1 MIAVTN
7 WLACAWL
14 LIASTMSPAVGAP
27 VTMLSNILPAFIICV
42 GVAGTVHVISVYRDM
57 IGHEV
62 ERREAVIRAVAS
74 TGKPIVFTTL
84 TTASGLLVP
93 VLAAHPE
100 MNPHQVALII
110 CAAQYE
116 FYQLVRSIPG
126 VGRPHLSGIVA
137 GFALH
142 FGLFFLAAEDARSNY
157 LLTGGALLV
166 GLHLL
171 SLLRHP
177 GEVPTL
183 LRRFPTL
190 YGFAYLPFMLASLI
204 AIARMKD
211 GHLLT
216 AQSVGLYYVVW
227 VFVATKFTDVGGLMI
242 GVPFGKHKIAPT
254 ISPAKSWEGCLGGLA
269 TSAGASALFAWL
281 MRDVFDINFTI
292 AVNIN
297 FKTTE
302 LSGKFDVVTT
312 FTNCQRHLI
321 WFEINFDAFVVF

>member
-1 MIAVTN
+1 MKDRALSTIGLWVVVGLVIWVGGFFSVAEQ
-7 WLACAWL
+7 
-14 LIASTMSPAVGAP
+14 AS
-27 VTMLSNILPAFIICV
+27 F
-42 GVAGTVHVISVYRDM
+42 
-57 IGHEV
+57 
-62 ERREAVIRAVAS
+62 
-74 TGKPIVFTTL
+74 
-84 TTASGLLVP
+84 GLL
-93 VLAAHPE
+93 
-100 MNPHQVALII
+100 ALII

-116 FYQLVRSIPG
+116 FYQLVRAIPG

-142 FGLFFLAAEDARSNY
+142 FGLFFLAAEEARSNY

-166 GLHLL
+166 GQHLL

-227 VFVATKFTDVGGLMI
+227 VFVATKFTDVGGLLF

-269 TSAGASALFAWL
+269 ASAAASALFAWL
-281 MRDVFDINFTI
+281 LRDGFGISFMVPWKAAVLALPI
-292 AVNIN
+292 AVLSIPSDLIESV
-297 FKTTE
+297 FKRLAGAKDSGATIPGIGGALDLIDSMVLTSPVALIL
-302 LSGKFDVVTT
+302 LSYFLEWAKRG
-312 FTNCQRHLI
+312 
-321 WFEINFDAFVVF
+321 

>member
-1 MIAVTN
+1 MKDRALSTIGLWVVVGLVIWVGGFFSVAEQ
-7 WLACAWL
+7 
-14 LIASTMSPAVGAP
+14 AS
-27 VTMLSNILPAFIICV
+27 F
-42 GVAGTVHVISVYRDM
+42 
-57 IGHEV
+57 
-62 ERREAVIRAVAS
+62 
-74 TGKPIVFTTL
+74 
-84 TTASGLLVP
+84 GLL
-93 VLAAHPE
+93 
-100 MNPHQVALII
+100 ALII

-116 FYQLVRSIPG
+116 FYQLVRAIPD
-126 VGRPHLSGIVA
+126 VGRPNVSGIVA

-142 FGLFFLAAEDARSNY
+142 FGLFFLAAEEARANY

-216 AQSVGLYYVVW
+216 AKSVGLYYVVW
-227 VFVATKFTDVGGLMI
+227 VFVATKFTDVGGLLI

-254 ISPAKSWEGCLGGLA
+254 ISPAKSWEGCFGGLA
-269 TSAGASALFAWL
+269 ASAGASALFAWL
-281 MRDVFDINFTI
+281 LRDGFGIGFMVPWKAAVLALPI
-292 AVNIN
+292 AVLSIPSDLVESV
-297 FKTTE
+297 FKRLAGAKDSGATIPGIGGALDLIDSMVLTSPAALIL
-302 LSGKFDVVTT
+302 LSYFLECAKRG
-312 FTNCQRHLI
+312 
-321 WFEINFDAFVVF
+321 

>member
-1 MIAVTN
+1 MKDRALSTIGLWVVVGLVIWVGGFFSVAEQ
-7 WLACAWL
+7 
-14 LIASTMSPAVGAP
+14 AS
-27 VTMLSNILPAFIICV
+27 F
-42 GVAGTVHVISVYRDM
+42 
-57 IGHEV
+57 
-62 ERREAVIRAVAS
+62 
-74 TGKPIVFTTL
+74 
-84 TTASGLLVP
+84 GLL
-93 VLAAHPE
+93 
-100 MNPHQVALII
+100 ALII

-116 FYQLVRSIPG
+116 FYQLVRAIPG
-126 VGRPHLSGIVA
+126 VGRPNLSGIVA

-142 FGLFFLAAEDARSNY
+142 FGLFFLAAEEARANY

-190 YGFAYLPFMLASLI
+190 YGFAYIPFMLASLI

-216 AQSVGLYYVVW
+216 AKSVGLYYVVW
-227 VFVATKFTDVGGLMI
+227 VFVATKFTDVGGLLI

-269 TSAGASALFAWL
+269 ASAGASALFAWL
-281 MRDVFDINFTI
+281 LRDAFGIAFMVPWKAAVLALPI
-292 AVNIN
+292 AVLSIPSDLVESV
-297 FKTTE
+297 FKRLAGAKDSGATIPGIGGALDLIDSMVLTSPAALIL
-302 LSGKFDVVTT
+302 LSYCLDWAKRAG
-312 FTNCQRHLI
+312 
-321 WFEINFDAFVVF
+321 

>member
-1 MIAVTN
+1 MKDRALSTIGLWVVVGLVIWVGGFFSVAEQ
-7 WLACAWL
+7 
-14 LIASTMSPAVGAP
+14 AS
-27 VTMLSNILPAFIICV
+27 F
-42 GVAGTVHVISVYRDM
+42 
-57 IGHEV
+57 
-62 ERREAVIRAVAS
+62 
-74 TGKPIVFTTL
+74 
-84 TTASGLLVP
+84 GLL
-93 VLAAHPE
+93 
-100 MNPHQVALII
+100 ALII

-116 FYQLVRSIPG
+116 FYQLVRAIPG
-126 VGRPHLSGIVA
+126 VGRPNVSGIVA

-142 FGLFFLAAEDARSNY
+142 FGLFFLAAEEARANY

-216 AQSVGLYYVVW
+216 AKSVGLYYVVW
-227 VFVATKFTDVGGLMI
+227 VFVATKFTDVGGLLI

-269 TSAGASALFAWL
+269 ASAGASALFAWL
-281 MRDVFDINFTI
+281 LRDAFGIAFMVPWKAAVLALPI
-292 AVNIN
+292 AVLSIPSDLVESV
-297 FKTTE
+297 FKRLAGAKDSGATIPGIGGALDLIDSMVLTSPAALIL
-302 LSGKFDVVTT
+302 LSYCLDWAKRAG
-312 FTNCQRHLI
+312 
-321 WFEINFDAFVVF
+321 

>member
-1 MIAVTN
+1 MKDRALSTIGLWVVVGLVIWVGGFFSVAEQ
-7 WLACAWL
+7 
-14 LIASTMSPAVGAP
+14 AS
-27 VTMLSNILPAFIICV
+27 F
-42 GVAGTVHVISVYRDM
+42 
-57 IGHEV
+57 
-62 ERREAVIRAVAS
+62 
-74 TGKPIVFTTL
+74 
-84 TTASGLLVP
+84 GLL
-93 VLAAHPE
+93 
-100 MNPHQVALII
+100 ALII

-116 FYQLVRSIPG
+116 FYQLVRAIPG
-126 VGRPHLSGIVA
+126 VGRPNVSGIVA

-142 FGLFFLAAEDARSNY
+142 FGLFFLAAEEARANY

-216 AQSVGLYYVVW
+216 AKSVGLYYVVW
-227 VFVATKFTDVGGLMI
+227 VFVATKFTDVGGLLI

-254 ISPAKSWEGCLGGLA
+254 ISPAKSWEGCVGGLA
-269 TSAGASALFAWL
+269 ASAGASALFAWL
-281 MRDVFDINFTI
+281 LRDAFGISFMVPWKAAVLALPI
-292 AVNIN
+292 AVLSIPSDLIESV
-297 FKTTE
+297 FKRLAGAKDSGATIPGIGGALDLIDSMVLTSPAALIL
-302 LSGKFDVVTT
+302 LSYCLDWAKRAG
-312 FTNCQRHLI
+312 
-321 WFEINFDAFVVF
+321 

>member
-1 MIAVTN
+1 MKDRALSTIGLWVVVGLVIWVGGFFSVAEQ
-7 WLACAWL
+7 
-14 LIASTMSPAVGAP
+14 AS
-27 VTMLSNILPAFIICV
+27 F
-42 GVAGTVHVISVYRDM
+42 
-57 IGHEV
+57 
-62 ERREAVIRAVAS
+62 
-74 TGKPIVFTTL
+74 
-84 TTASGLLVP
+84 GLL
-93 VLAAHPE
+93 
-100 MNPHQVALII
+100 ALII

-116 FYQLVRSIPG
+116 FYQLVRAIPG

-142 FGLFFLAAEDARSNY
+142 FGLFFLAAEEARANY

-216 AQSVGLYYVVW
+216 AKSVGLYYVVW
-227 VFVATKFTDVGGLMI
+227 VFVATKFTDVGGLLI

-269 TSAGASALFAWL
+269 ASAGASALFAWL
-281 MRDVFDINFTI
+281 MRDIVGISFMVPWKAAVLALPI
-292 AVNIN
+292 AVLSIPSDLIESV
-297 FKTTE
+297 FKRLAGAKDSGATIPGIGGALDLIDSMVLTSPVALIL
-302 LSGKFDVVTT
+302 LSYFLEWAKRG
-312 FTNCQRHLI
+312 
-321 WFEINFDAFVVF
+321 

>member
-1 MIAVTN
+1 MKDRALSTIGLWVVVGLVIWVGGFFSVAEQ
-7 WLACAWL
+7 
-14 LIASTMSPAVGAP
+14 AS
-27 VTMLSNILPAFIICV
+27 F
-42 GVAGTVHVISVYRDM
+42 
-57 IGHEV
+57 
-62 ERREAVIRAVAS
+62 
-74 TGKPIVFTTL
+74 
-84 TTASGLLVP
+84 GLL
-93 VLAAHPE
+93 
-100 MNPHQVALII
+100 ALII

-116 FYQLVRSIPG
+116 FYQLVRAIPG
-126 VGRPHLSGIVA
+126 VGRPNVSGIVA

-142 FGLFFLAAEDARSNY
+142 FGLFFLAAEEARANY

-216 AQSVGLYYVVW
+216 AKSVGLYYVVW
-227 VFVATKFTDVGGLMI
+227 VFVATKFTDVGGLLI

-254 ISPAKSWEGCLGGLA
+254 ISPAKSWEGCIGGLA
-269 TSAGASALFAWL
+269 ASAGASALFAWL
-281 MRDVFDINFTI
+281 LRDAFNIDFMVPWKAAVLALPI
-292 AVNIN
+292 AVLSIPSDLIESV
-297 FKTTE
+297 FKRLAGAKDSGATIPGIGGALDLIDSMVLTSPAALIL
-302 LSGKFDVVTT
+302 LSYFLEWAKRG
-312 FTNCQRHLI
+312 
-321 WFEINFDAFVVF
+321 

>member
-1 MIAVTN
+1 MKDRALSTIGLWVVVGLVIWVGGFFSVAEQ
-7 WLACAWL
+7 
-14 LIASTMSPAVGAP
+14 AS
-27 VTMLSNILPAFIICV
+27 F
-42 GVAGTVHVISVYRDM
+42 
-57 IGHEV
+57 
-62 ERREAVIRAVAS
+62 
-74 TGKPIVFTTL
+74 
-84 TTASGLLVP
+84 GLL
-93 VLAAHPE
+93 
-100 MNPHQVALII
+100 ALII

-142 FGLFFLAAEDARSNY
+142 FGLFFLAAEEARSNY

-281 MRDVFDINFTI
+281 MRDVFDINFMVPWKAALLALPI
-292 AVNIN
+292 AVLSIPSDLIESV
-297 FKTTE
+297 FKRLAGAKDSGATIPGIGGALDLIDSMVLTSPVALIL
-302 LSGKFDVVTT
+302 LSYFLEWAKRG
-312 FTNCQRHLI
+312 
-321 WFEINFDAFVVF
+321 

>member
-1 MIAVTN
+1 MKDRALSTIGLWVVVGLVIWVGGFFSVAEQ
-7 WLACAWL
+7 
-14 LIASTMSPAVGAP
+14 AS
-27 VTMLSNILPAFIICV
+27 F
-42 GVAGTVHVISVYRDM
+42 
-57 IGHEV
+57 
-62 ERREAVIRAVAS
+62 
-74 TGKPIVFTTL
+74 
-84 TTASGLLVP
+84 GLL
-93 VLAAHPE
+93 
-100 MNPHQVALII
+100 ALII

-116 FYQLVRSIPG
+116 FYQLVRAIPG

-142 FGLFFLAAEDARSNY
+142 FGLFFLAAEEARANY

-216 AQSVGLYYVVW
+216 AKSVGLYYVVW
-227 VFVATKFTDVGGLMI
+227 VFVATKFTDVGGLLI

-254 ISPAKSWEGCLGGLA
+254 ISPAKSWEGCIGGLA
-269 TSAGASALFAWL
+269 ASAGASALFAWL
-281 MRDVFDINFTI
+281 MRDIVGISFMVPWKAAVLALPI
-292 AVNIN
+292 AVLSIPSDLIESV
-297 FKTTE
+297 FKRLAGAKDSGATIPGIGGALDLIDSMVLTSPAALIL
-302 LSGKFDVVTT
+302 LSYFLEWAKRG
-312 FTNCQRHLI
+312 
-321 WFEINFDAFVVF
+321 

>member
-1 MIAVTN
+1 MKDRALSTIGLWVVVGLVIWVGGFFSVAEQ
-7 WLACAWL
+7 
-14 LIASTMSPAVGAP
+14 AS
-27 VTMLSNILPAFIICV
+27 F
-42 GVAGTVHVISVYRDM
+42 
-57 IGHEV
+57 
-62 ERREAVIRAVAS
+62 
-74 TGKPIVFTTL
+74 
-84 TTASGLLVP
+84 GLL
-93 VLAAHPE
+93 
-100 MNPHQVALII
+100 ALII

-116 FYQLVRSIPG
+116 FYQLARAIPG
-126 VGRPHLSGIVA
+126 VGRANASGIIA

-142 FGLFFLAAEDARSNY
+142 FGLFFLAAEEARANY

-216 AQSVGLYYVVW
+216 AKSVGLYYVVW
-227 VFVATKFTDVGGLMI
+227 VFVATKFTDVGGLLI

-254 ISPAKSWEGCLGGLA
+254 ISPAKSWEGCFGGLA
-269 TSAGASALFAWL
+269 ASAGASALFAWL
-281 MRDVFDINFTI
+281 LRDAFGIAFMVPWKAAVLALPI
-292 AVNIN
+292 AVLSIPSDLVESV
-297 FKTTE
+297 FKRLAGAKDSGATIPGIGGALDLIDSMVLTSPAALIL
-302 LSGKFDVVTT
+302 LSYCLDWAKRAG
-312 FTNCQRHLI
+312 
-321 WFEINFDAFVVF
+321 

>member
-1 MIAVTN
+1 MKDRALSTIGLWVVVGLVIWVGGFFSVAEQ
-7 WLACAWL
+7 
-14 LIASTMSPAVGAP
+14 AS
-27 VTMLSNILPAFIICV
+27 F
-42 GVAGTVHVISVYRDM
+42 
-57 IGHEV
+57 
-62 ERREAVIRAVAS
+62 
-74 TGKPIVFTTL
+74 
-84 TTASGLLVP
+84 GLL
-93 VLAAHPE
+93 
-100 MNPHQVALII
+100 ALII

-116 FYQLVRSIPG
+116 FYQLVRAIPG
-126 VGRPHLSGIVA
+126 VSRPNVSGIVA

-142 FGLFFLAAEDARSNY
+142 FGLFFLAAEEARANY

-216 AQSVGLYYVVW
+216 AKSVGLYYVVW
-227 VFVATKFTDVGGLMI
+227 VFVATKFTDVGGLLI

-269 TSAGASALFAWL
+269 ASAGASALFAWL
-281 MRDVFDINFTI
+281 LRDAFGIAFMVPWKAAVLALPI
-292 AVNIN
+292 AVLSIPSDLIESV
-297 FKTTE
+297 FKRLAGAKDSGATIPGIGGALDLIDSMVLTSPAALIL
-302 LSGKFDVVTT
+302 LSYCLDWAKRAG
-312 FTNCQRHLI
+312 
-321 WFEINFDAFVVF
+321 